1 MQFTSYAAWAA
12 AKIAS
17 AAQRAANLDA
27 DKDGLPNLLEYL
39 YGTDPATATPN
50 PFTMTRTAGGSVM
63 LSWPV
68 SLTADPADYGL
79 RVEENA
85 GDLQSWSTVSLLG
98 LMGGAVNAQTISAA
112 LTLSGVTGPKHFYRL
127 KTVHP

>member
-112 LTLSGVTGPKHFYRL
+112 LTLSG
-127 KTVHP
+127 